1 MSAPIQ
7 AFDPLTVPIAGT
19 NLIEASAGTGK
30 TYGIAALFTRLIV
43 LEQKNVERVLVVTFT
58 KAATAELKTRLRARL
73 DDVLQVLESKEI
85 AKLGDDTLSDGIA
98 AYCAEHHEGDTF
110 LPALL
115 KQALQKESRTRL
127 IVRLK
132 AAIGQFD
139 NAAIYT
145 IHGFCQRILRDYAFL
160 CQAPFDVELTE
171 EDGNRLLVP
180 AQDFWRERVS
190 NNPVLAELVFKRK
203 TTPQTVLAQISR
215 YLSRPYLHFRIPQ
228 TDLPQARDTALAT
241 WQNICENLTELKET
255 FWRIHPL
262 LNGSVYQ
269 KNSFTKLFDTLE
281 QKALSPDLPFFE
293 ADLHERL
300 LKLSSDKLEAKL
312 KKGKSPDEAAFADLQ
327 RLANL
332 ARDLDA
338 LEEAEEAT
346 MIRLQLDLIE
356 YLNRSLAEMK
366 KTRRERGF
374 DDLLLDVHT
383 ALTDNPHGE
392 TLARAVAENWETAL
406 IDEFQ
411 DTDPLQYEIFQKIFI
426 AQNRP
431 LFLVGD
437 PKQAIYSFRGA
448 DIYAYLQAAGDA
460 RHRYTLSTNYRSHAA
475 LIGSI
480 GALFRLKERPF
491 VLENIAY
498 TDVGAARTESRLSPE
513 RAAVQIR
520 WLHGEDTE
528 KTNKDALRRR
538 AADYCADEIAHAL
551 NEAAE
556 GRLNFKGS
564 PLQSGDI
571 AVLVRTHNEAVMVSA
586 ALKKRQVQS
595 VLLSRESVF
604 ASPEAAAL
612 SALIGF
618 WLEPRRT
625 GTLRFALTS
634 SIFGYNAQ
642 QLHDFNQN
650 ESEILHWA
658 ESARNALDIWQKYG
672 IFAAMQQ
679 FSQTHGIETRLL
691 SRNNG
696 RSLTNYFQLLEL
708 LAAEDAQN
716 RNPAALHKWLRD
728 QISLAENNSNDNRAI
743 RLESDEDL
751 VKIVTMHA
759 SKGLQYPLVYCPFAW
774 DAQDTGPSDWQIL
787 HQSANRTELLAK
799 AQLSEDEQKQYADEE
814 MAERLRLLYV
824 ALTRAEEQLNIYA
837 AYSSDTA
844 DNPLAYLIE
853 GLPQDSRETV
863 RRAYACE
870 KDGIAMLKR
879 NWRRLADNAPSGTNF
894 AFTEDAPPPAV
905 YCGNAGQTAEFAANS
920 IPDRGFRF
928 VRHTSFTALSRHTQT
943 PDGVGEDARPSLDS
957 AETSVP
963 AMPSETPPASDG
975 ISIHDFPKGT
985 QAGLCLHEIL
995 EHFPFDR
1002 PAAGQETPIADT
1014 LKKYGFEEIWLPA
1027 VAEMA
1032 EACRKTPLTGTY
1044 SLSDIS
1050 PEYRCPE
1057 MGFTLFTE
1065 DFSLKRLRDW
1075 FARDDIRLPEVC
1087 RAAAETL
1094 DFHTVNGF
1102 LNGFIDMVCQDPD
1115 GNICVIDYKSNY
1127 LGADASAYTQQAMDE
1142 AVAHHHYYLQALI
1155 YAVAAARYF
1164 KLRGQPPAAVSVRY
1178 LFLRGT
1184 DGKGG
1189 GVWRW
1194 DIDAAALD
1202 RIR

>member
-7 AFDPLTVPIAGT
+7 AFDPLTVPISGT

-98 AYCAEHHEGDTF
+98 AYCAEHHKGDTF

-115 KQALQKESRTRL
+115 KQALQKEGRTRL

-171 EDGNRLLVP
+171 EDGDRLLVP

-190 NNPVLAELVFKRK
+190 NDPVLAALAFKRK
-203 TTPQTVLAQISR
+203 AVPQTVLAQIR
-215 YLSRPYLHFRIPQ
+215 AYLSRPYLNFRRPQ
-228 TDLPQARDTALAT
+228 TDLPQARDAALAS
-241 WQNICENLTELKET
+241 WQNICGNLAELKET

-262 LNGSVYQ
+262 LNGNSYR
-269 KNSFTKLFDTLE
+269 KNSFAELFDALE
-281 QKALSPDLPFFE
+281 QKALSPDLPFLE
-293 ADLHERL
+293 AKLHERL
-300 LKLSSDKLEAKL
+300 LKLASDKLEAGL
-312 KKGKSPDEAAFADLQ
+312 KKGKTPDAAVFAELQ
-327 RLANL
+327 KLADFR
-332 ARDLDA
+332 RDLDA

-346 MIRLQLDLIE
+346 IIRLQLDLIG

-366 KTRRERGF
+366 KSRRERGF

-383 ALTDNPHGE
+383 ALTDNPHAE

-448 DIYAYLQAAGDA
+448 DIYAYLQAAEDA
-460 RHRYTLSTNYRSHAA
+460 RHRYTLATNYRSHAA

-491 VLENIAY
+491 VLENIGY
-498 TDVGAARTESRLSPE
+498 SEVGAARAESRLSPK
-513 RAAVQIR
+513 RPAVQVR
-520 WLHGEDTE
+520 WLHENDNE
-528 KTNKDALRRR
+528 KANKDVLRRR

-551 NEAAE
+551 NEAAG
-556 GRLNFKGS
+556 GRLNFKGC

-618 WLEPRRT
+618 WLEPRRA
-625 GTLRFALTS
+625 GTLRFVLTS

-658 ESARNALDIWQKYG
+658 ESARTALDNWNQYG

-728 QISLAENNSNDNRAI
+728 QISLAGNNGGDNRAI

-879 NWRRLADNAPSGTNF
+879 NWQRVADNAPAGTDF
-894 AFTEDAPPPAV
+894 AFTEDAPPPAA
-905 YCGNAGQTAEFAANS
+905 YRGNAGQTAEFAANS
-920 IPDRGFRF
+920 IPERRFRF

-943 PDGVGEDARPSLDS
+943 PDGGE
-957 AETSVP
+957 
-963 AMPSETPPASDG
+963 
-975 ISIHDFPKGT
+975 
-985 QAGLCLHEIL
+985 
-995 EHFPFDR
+995 
-1002 PAAGQETPIADT
+1002 
-1014 LKKYGFEEIWLPA
+1014 
-1027 VAEMA
+1027 
-1032 EACRKTPLTGTY
+1032 
-1044 SLSDIS
+1044 
-1050 PEYRCPE
+1050 
-1057 MGFTLFTE
+1057 
-1065 DFSLKRLRDW
+1065 
-1075 FARDDIRLPEVC
+1075 
-1087 RAAAETL
+1087 
-1094 DFHTVNGF
+1094 
-1102 LNGFIDMVCQDPD
+1102 
-1115 GNICVIDYKSNY
+1115 
-1127 LGADASAYTQQAMDE
+1127 
-1142 AVAHHHYYLQALI
+1142 
-1155 YAVAAARYF
+1155 
-1164 KLRGQPPAAVSVRY
+1164 
-1178 LFLRGT
+1178 
-1184 DGKGG
+1184 
-1189 GVWRW
+1189 
-1194 DIDAAALD
+1194 
-1202 RIR
+1202 

>member
-383 ALTDNPHGE
+383 ALTGNPHGE
-392 TLARAVAENWETAL
+392 TLARAVSENWETAL

-460 RHRYTLSTNYRSHAA
+460 QHRYTLATNYRSHAA

-498 TDVGAARTESRLSPE
+498 TDVGAARAESRLSPE

-528 KTNKDALRRR
+528 KTNKDVLRRR